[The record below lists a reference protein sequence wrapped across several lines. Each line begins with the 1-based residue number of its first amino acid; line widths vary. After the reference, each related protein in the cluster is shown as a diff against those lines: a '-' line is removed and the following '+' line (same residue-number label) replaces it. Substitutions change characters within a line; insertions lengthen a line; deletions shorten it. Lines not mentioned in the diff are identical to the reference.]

1 MIKRFVSILLL
12 IGMVFFFAACDKKST
27 EETDEKIK
35 ITDALGNEFQLSDDP
50 KVVSCYASFADCWLL
65 SGGKLSGVTE
75 DAVNEHKLDVGEAEI
90 IGSVKHPSLE
100 KIVALDPDYV
110 IFSADLTSHI
120 SLKESLDGMGI
131 AYGYFR
137 VDTFDDYKALMEQ
150 FCEIN
155 SRHDLF
161 ESNVTK
167 VEEKIADIKSKI
179 PETDKSVLLIR
190 AFSTGMKAKGDD
202 NLAGQIL
209 SDFGLVNIADEH
221 NSLLED
227 LSLEEIV
234 KTDPD
239 YIFATTMGDEAQALK
254 YLEDNAVSNP
264 AWSNL
269 TAVKNGN
276 YYMLPKE
283 LFHYKPNNRWS
294 ESYEYLAKII
304 WPDIFGK

>member
-1 MIKRFVSILLL
+1 MTKRFISILLF
-12 IGMVFFFAACDKKST
+12 IGIIFSFSACDKKSAQ
-27 EETDEKIK
+27 EPNGKIK
-35 ITDALGNEFQLSDDP
+35 ITDALGNECQLSADA

-65 SGGKLSGVTE
+65 SGGKLAGVTE

-100 KIVALDPDYV
+100 KIVALYPDYV
-110 IFSADLTSHI
+110 IFSADLTPHL

-150 FCEIN
+150 FCKIN
-155 SRHDLF
+155 DRPDLF

-167 VEEKIADIKSKI
+167 VEGKIADIKSKI

-209 SDFGLVNIADEH
+209 SDFGLVNIADKH
-221 NSLLED
+221 SSLLED

-239 YIFATTMGDEAQALK
+239 YIFATTMGDEAQAVK
-254 YLEDNAVSNP
+254 YLEANAVNNP

-269 TAVKNGN
+269 TAVKNEN

-304 WPDIFGK
+304 WPEIFGK

>member
-12 IGMVFFFAACDKKST
+12 IGMVFSFAACDKKST

-110 IFSADLTSHI
+110 IFSADLTAHI

-254 YLEDNAVSNP
+254 YLEDNAVSNT